1 MSQLFSF
8 LIVIGII
15 IFIHES
21 GHFSMAKLFGI
32 PVSTFSLGFGPKLF
46 GFRRKETEYR
56 ISAIPLGGYVK
67 IHGMEDQEANP
78 EDPNSFYNRPRYQ
91 RFLVLFMGVGF
102 NFLLAILFITIAL
115 NQGFQVGQSSE
126 MPALVGYVM
135 PDSPAAKA
143 DLQPGDV
150 ILQMDGRKTP
160 TWQEVHQS
168 TMLNPDESISIQ
180 FRRGN
185 QVMEKTVRLDR
196 EPENGFGILGVAPVL
211 RLMIAEVVKGKPAE
225 KAGLLANDVVKSING
240 NEVHSVEWAV
250 SAVQNSGG
258 KPIPITVERKEGAG
272 KVDREFSITPAQDN
286 GVWKIGVAFTPD
298 EPMILKKL
306 SLPDAFGE
314 SFRTCKEQVALH
326 GIYLSRLFQGK
337 LTLKATSGPFGI
349 AKMSQAARE
358 TGLSRFLLFIGIVS
372 FDIGLI
378 NLLPIP
384 ALDGGHLFFLMV
396 EGVIRRELSIK
407 LKERVT
413 MVGFFFLIGVMVV
426 VLYYDILKTGPIQK
440 LLQTIRN

>member
-102 NFLLAILFITIAL
+102 NFLLAILFITISL
-115 NQGFQVGQSSE
+115 NQGIQVGQSSG

-143 DLQPGDV
+143 GIQPGDT
-150 ILQMDGRKTP
+150 ILQMDGRATP

-168 TMLNPDESISIQ
+168 TMLNPDETISIQ
-180 FRRGN
+180 FRRGG
-185 QVMEKTVRLDR
+185 QVMEKSVHLDR
-196 EPENGFGILGVAPVL
+196 EPENGFGMLGVAPVL
-211 RLMIAEVVKGKPAE
+211 RLMIAEVVKGRPAE
-225 KAGLLANDVVKSING
+225 SAGLKANDIVKSING

-258 KPIPITVERKEGAG
+258 KPIAITVERKEGSG
-272 KVDREFSITPAQDN
+272 KVDREFSITPAKDN

-298 EPMILKKL
+298 EPMINKKL
-306 SLPDAFGE
+306 SLPDALAE

-337 LTLKATSGPFGI
+337 LTLRATSGPFGI
-349 AKMSQAARE
+349 AKMSQAARDS
-358 TGLSRFLLFIGIVS
+358 GLSRFLLFIGIVS

-384 ALDGGHLFFLMV
+384 ALDGGHLFFLVV
-396 EGVIRRELSIK
+396 EGIIRRELSVK